1 MFKPLRIALI
11 ALAASILPAKAEEWP
26 TRQVTIVA
34 PFPTGGTA
42 DLLGRLLAEHLE
54 QEFHQ
59 PFVVEDKPGASGS
72 VGSAYVAKAEP
83 DGYTILVGAV
93 STHAINPSVYPKL
106 PYDAERDFEPVTLVA
121 QLPNLLVISPTMPVK
136 SIPELVEYL
145 NAHPYTVT
153 YGSAGPG
160 TSQHMAAELFKL
172 RTGTKITHVPFHGA
186 NEIME
191 ALKSGKIQMAFN
203 NMMWSWPFAKSGAVR
218 ALAVTS
224 PTRSPS
230 APDVPALAETL
241 KGYDADSWFGLFV
254 PAKTPRAVVERLSIA
269 VKNVLAKPF
278 VLKQLSIM
286 GVQASP
292 STPEQFA
299 TFIRT
304 ERKKWSE
311 VVKAADVKME

>member
-1 MFKPLRIALI
+1 MFKPIRIALI
-11 ALAASILPAKAEEWP
+11 ALLASILPAKADEWP
-26 TRQVTIVA
+26 NRQVTLIS
-34 PFPTGGTA
+34 PFPTGSTA

-59 PFVVEDKPGASGS
+59 PFVVEDKPGASGT
-72 VGSAYVAKAEP
+72 VATAQVAKAEP
-83 DGYTILVGAV
+83 DGYTILIGTVA
-93 STHAINPSVYPKL
+93 THAINPFVYPKL
-106 PYDAERDFEPVTLVA
+106 SFDSERDFQPVTLVA
-121 QLPNLLVISPTMPVK
+121 ELPNLLVISPSLPVK

-172 RTGTKITHVPFHGA
+172 KTGTKITHVPFHGA

-191 ALKSGKIQMAFN
+191 ALKSGKIQMSFN

-241 KGYDADSWFGLFV
+241 KGYEADTWFGLFV
-254 PAKTPRAVVERLSIA
+254 PAKTPRAIVDKLAEK
-269 VKNVLAKPF
+269 VKVVLAKPF
-278 VLKQLSIM
+278 VQKQLSIM

-292 STPEQFA
+292 MTPDQFSA
-299 TFIRT
+299 FIRG
-304 ERKKWSE
+304 ERKKWQE